1 MMHQQAA
8 AARADFTQEPL
19 EVVRLRIGQFDSFA
33 RLIPQA
39 DGTQALLEALFLSA
53 VTRSSTAEVD
63 LGPAPFGV
71 IDVSPQPNRL
81 DVHLAGPKAFR
92 PVLDLLPT
100 RASDKTIHGIAG
112 LLARPVRTSVHVAFD
127 HRQASGELRLWT
139 EGADLTEL
147 LAEHA
152 AATTARGHRV
162 LWSTSSPLPKPKL
175 LHGRRAVR
183 PLSRQK
189 PSPVTPP
196 VRTSQFLASALLRR
210 PGIWTRLE
218 GHLDL
223 RVSSSEV
230 EHGVDWLLDRVVTP
244 STAVHDDRIACLL
257 GDAIAG
263 PDLIWDRATHTCGP
277 DECRMRFV
285 PRKAGHGWNGVL
297 TVRTVRAVSDHL
309 PARRPRPF
317 TVLAE
322 SLVEN
327 KVLPLRPARNGALP
341 SSDRHDPNPGLVV
354 QLESVG
360 YSLSKTSCWKIAL
373 HLGAGWAQHGWRVL
387 VVHDVSE
394 ASAQPAAYPPPT
406 WPERPRPKAPT
417 EDAPWQRL
425 RLTSGPGELHVHV
438 GSHSWEALEKLIPRA
453 RSDFDWIIL
462 ADSIS
467 NSYRYMGPT
476 MLDGI
481 TDRFVVAVEDPGYA
495 TTIAVASAG
504 GRQTTNLDRHVDLT
518 PAESATVWRER
529 NLRMLA
535 SDIPVAGLILVPEG
549 KHPQPPVEFRDAA
562 DARLADFGTP
572 VLTRLTSEL
581 IFEERTVLDNVS
593 PLAREDLLATSA
605 HLAHLLAM
613 HAVGRSVPSLE
624 ARA

>member
-53 VTRSSTAEVD
+53 VARSTTGAN
-63 LGPAPFGV
+63 LGTAPFGV
-71 IDVSPQPNRL
+71 IDVSPLPNRL
-81 DVHLAGPKAFR
+81 DVHLAGPEAFR

-100 RASDKTIHGIAG
+100 RDSDKTIHGVAG
-112 LLARPVRTSVHVAFD
+112 LLARPVRTAVHVAFD

-152 AATTARGHRV
+152 AATTARGRRV
-162 LWSTSSPLPKPKL
+162 MWSTSSPLPKPKL
-175 LHGRRAVR
+175 VHGRRAVR
-183 PLSRQK
+183 ALGRQK

-230 EHGVDWLLDRVVTP
+230 EHGVDWLLDRVVTQGA
-244 STAVHDDRIACLL
+244 AVHDDRIACVL

-263 PDLIWDRATHTCGP
+263 PDLIWDRAMHACGP

-285 PRKAGHGWNGVL
+285 PREAGHGWNGVL
-297 TVRTVRAVSDHL
+297 TVRTVRATSEHL

-327 KVLPLRPARNGALP
+327 KVSPLRPAPNGAMP
-341 SSDRHDPNPGLVV
+341 SLDGHDRNSGLVV

-373 HLGAGWAQHGWRVL
+373 HVGAGWAQHGWRVL

-406 WPERPRPKAPT
+406 WPERPRPTAPT

-467 NSYRYMGPT
+467 HSYRYMGPT

-495 TTIAVASAG
+495 TTIAVASTG
-504 GRQTTNLDRHVDLT
+504 GQQATHVGRHVDLT
-518 PAESATVWRER
+518 PAESATAWRER

-535 SDIPVAGLILVPEG
+535 SDIPVAGLILVPG
-549 KHPQPPVEFRDAA
+549 SKHSQPPVEFRDAA

-581 IFEERTVLDNVS
+581 IFEEHTVLDNVS
-593 PLAREDLLATSA
+593 PRAREDLLATSA

-613 HAVGRSVPSLE
+613 HAVGRSAPSLK

>member
-1 MMHQQAA
+1 MMHQQVA

-19 EVVRLRIGQFDSFA
+19 EVVRLRIGQFDDFA

-53 VTRSSTAEVD
+53 VARSTADVD

-81 DVHLAGPKAFR
+81 DVHLAGPEAFR

-100 RASDKTIHGIAG
+100 RANDKTVHGIAG
-112 LLARPVRTSVHVAFD
+112 LLAQPVRTSVHVAFD

-147 LAEHA
+147 LAERA
-152 AATTARGHRV
+152 AATTALGHRV

-175 LHGRRAVR
+175 QHGRRLAR
-183 PLSRQK
+183 PLRRQK
-189 PSPVTPP
+189 PSPITPP
-196 VRTSQFLASALLRR
+196 VKTSQFLASALLRR

-223 RVSSSEV
+223 KVSSSEV

-244 STAVHDDRIACLL
+244 GTAVHDDRIACLL

-263 PDLIWDRATHTCGP
+263 PDLIWDRATHACGP
-277 DECRMRFV
+277 EECRMRFV
-285 PRKAGHGWNGVL
+285 PREAGHGWNGVL
-297 TVRTVRAVSDHL
+297 TVRTARAVSDHP

-327 KVLPLRPARNGALP
+327 RVLPLQPARSSVPP
-341 SSDRHDPNPGLVV
+341 SSDGYDQGPGLVV

-373 HLGAGWAQHGWRVL
+373 HLGAGWAQHGSRVL
-387 VVHDVSE
+387 IVHDVSE
-394 ASAQPAAYPPPT
+394 ASAQPAAYPPPA

-425 RLTSGPGELHVHV
+425 RLTRSPGELHVHV

-467 NSYRYMGPT
+467 NSCRYMGPT

-481 TDRFVVAVEDPGYA
+481 TDRFVVAVEDPGYM

-504 GRQTTNLDRHVDLT
+504 GQQSTSLDRHVDLT

-535 SDIPVAGLILVPEG
+535 SDIPVAGLILVPG
-549 KHPQPPVEFRDAA
+549 SKHSQPPVEFRDAA

-593 PLAREDLLATSA
+593 LRAREDLLATSA

-613 HAVGRSVPSLE
+613 HAVGRSAPSLE